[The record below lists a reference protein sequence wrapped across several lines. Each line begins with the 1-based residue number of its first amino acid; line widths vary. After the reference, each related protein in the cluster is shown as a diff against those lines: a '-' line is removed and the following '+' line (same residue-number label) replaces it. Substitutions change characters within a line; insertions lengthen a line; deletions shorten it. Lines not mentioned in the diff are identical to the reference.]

1 MEDIMNTKI
10 FKNNLYKHRQRFLL
24 SGLIII
30 LITLTAACT
39 NGSGGAVE
47 NEANR
52 STLQTILERGTI
64 RVGTTGDFNPM
75 SFKDPA
81 TGDYTGHD
89 IEMVKQL
96 AADMG
101 VEVEWVA
108 TDWKNLVSGIAA
120 GKYDITTGASY
131 SMGRAKT
138 AGYTLP
144 VVDVGTVP
152 LTLKKNNGKYTTW
165 NDLNK
170 PEVSVAVTL
179 GTIFQEQAVS
189 LFPDAEIVSVESPAR
204 DFQEVL
210 AGRTDVSITSIFEAS
225 QLIKTYPEIMIIPV
239 ESPKFSNGIGIL
251 APQNDQVFINY
262 LNIWITM
269 KTKSGYLQQ
278 LEDKWLALK

>member
-1 MEDIMNTKI
+1 MNSKI
-10 FKNNLYKHRQRFLL
+10 FKNNMYKHKQRVF
-24 SGLIII
+24 ITAAI
-30 LITLTAACT
+30 LILLILTAAC
-39 NGSGGAVE
+39 SGNTDKSTDSTVTE
-47 NEANR
+47 TEQ

-64 RVGTTGDFNPM
+64 KVGTTGDFNPM
-75 SFKDPA
+75 SFKDPE
-81 TGDYTGHD
+81 TGEYTGHD

-101 VEVEWVA
+101 VEVDWVA

-144 VVDVGTVP
+144 VVNVGTVP
-152 LTLKKNNGKYTTW
+152 LTLKKNNGRYNTW
-165 NDLNK
+165 DDLNK

-179 GTIFQEQAVS
+179 GTIFQEQAIS
-189 LFPDAEIVSVESPAR
+189 LFPNAQIVSVESPAR

-210 AGRTDVSITSIFEAS
+210 AGRTDVSITSTFEAS
-225 QLIKTYPEIMIIPV
+225 QLIKTYPELMIIPV
-239 ESPKFSNGIGIL
+239 AEPKFSNGIGLL
-251 APQNDQVFINY
+251 APQKDQVFINY
-262 LNIWITM
+262 INVWITM
-269 KTKSGYLQQ
+269 KTKSGYLQE